1 MKNSQTLA
9 AERLQAFEKL
19 DKAEEQKR
27 RLDSFEEDM
36 DYLYD
41 RGLSALRELNYLPLT
56 AKDSQDFYD
65 IMGLVEH
72 SHRLLDLDIQD
83 GQDRLDKER
92 KKLDHQIETIQ
103 EQYRQAL
110 EAEDKEAG
118 YGR

>member
-1 MKNSQTLA
+1 M
-9 AERLQAFEKL
+9 
-19 DKAEEQKR
+19 
-27 RLDSFEEDM
+27 
-36 DYLYD
+36 
-41 RGLSALRELNYLPLT
+41 RELNYLPLT

-92 KKLDHQIETIQ
+92 KKLDRQIEIIQ
-103 EQYRQAL
+103 GQYRQAL

>member
-27 RLDSFEEDM
+27 RLDRFEEDI

-65 IMGLVEH
+65 TMGLVEH

-92 KKLDHQIETIQ
+92 KKLDRQIEIIQ
-103 EQYRQAL
+103 GQYRQAL